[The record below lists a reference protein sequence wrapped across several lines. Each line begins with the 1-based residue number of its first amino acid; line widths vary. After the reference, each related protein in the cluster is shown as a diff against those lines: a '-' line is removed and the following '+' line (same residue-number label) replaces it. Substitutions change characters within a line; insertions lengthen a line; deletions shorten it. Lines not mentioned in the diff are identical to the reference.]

1 MLQRV
6 GRARQGAAGVS
17 NMSSEGRGDVGVA
30 AAGLPGLDLIVDSA
44 FYTRYNFLLP
54 LWLRVK
60 SSLCVR
66 NDC

>member
-17 NMSSEGRGDVGVA
+17 NMSSEGRGDVGVVVP
-30 AAGLPGLDLIVDSA
+30 GLPGFDLTGDSA

-54 LWLRVK
+54 LSLRI
-60 SSLCVR
+60 
-66 NDC
+66 